1 MTREPSVE
9 ATIRALEDRRFD
21 AMVRADVAA
30 LDELLSEWLVYSHTR
45 GNRDT
50 NTSYL
55 ERVRDGDLAY
65 LSITHPVEQVLFTG
79 NTAVVVGHMCAL
91 ARVGGVERHM
101 DNGCIAVWAKQGHL
115 AHPRPPSHPPA
126 VLTRA
131 APQPAGLHRFSPAVT
146 SKACSVARASPPRR

>member
-30 LDELLSEWLVYSHTR
+30 LDELLSERLVYSHTR

-50 NTSYL
+50 NTSYR

-65 LSITHPVEQVLFTG
+65 LSITHPVEQVLLTG
-79 NTAVVVGHMCAL
+79 NRRRRSHVCTGP
-91 ARVGGVERHM
+91 GG
-101 DNGCIAVWAKQGHL
+101 
-115 AHPRPPSHPPA
+115 
-126 VLTRA
+126 
-131 APQPAGLHRFSPAVT
+131 
-146 SKACSVARASPPRR
+146 